1 MCLLDTSVFVKVNWL
16 FQINCI
22 LLMVFPTYNKSA
34 VLNHNTCWY
43 KIATSALAV
52 KTVVP
57 HWIFIFK
64 TAWEYIQAGFMTELS
79 LACHSVFLLL
89 QVLLL
94 ISWVVYIAG
103 NSSRSK
109 KSKKKKQQKLC
120 CRREVLPFKS
130 WLVQESWAQCFA
142 INDILKFGKV
152 GSLLSGDQ
160 SFLKVKDRF
169 IFWTKHLCITE
180 SL

>member
-57 HWIFIFK
+57 QWIFIFK

-109 KSKKKKQQKLC
+109 KSKKKNNKNYAVEEKC
-120 CRREVLPFKS
+120 
-130 WLVQESWAQCFA
+130 
-142 INDILKFGKV
+142 
-152 GSLLSGDQ
+152 SLLNCDLYKSREP
-160 SFLKVKDRF
+160 SALPLMIYWSLAKWDRCCQVTNLF
-169 IFWTKHLCITE
+169 
-180 SL
+180 